1 MDKKKDQPGKVSSCF
16 DGPAGAEM
24 MLKIM
29 NADGVGSLCEGMMR
43 SLVNKCGKGEEKPR
57 EMPRK
62 KRRAGG
68 PAQEKNKDQKGGP
81 K

>member
-16 DGPAGAEM
+16 EGPAGAEM

-43 SLVNKCGKGEEKPR
+43 SLVKRCGKGEEKPG
-57 EMPRK
+57 EKPRK

-68 PAQEKNKDQKGGP
+68 PAQDMNKDQKGGP